1 MVAMLA
7 SAVWTISR
15 WTKNQT
21 GDAWPE
27 IIACK
32 CLTLLVPGE
41 GVEPTRY
48 LYHRILSPKKALFG
62 TVPYKRIRVKTT

>member
-48 LYHRILSPKKALFG
+48 LYHRILSL
-62 TVPYKRIRVKTT
+62 KTPLDETTTYTQTP